1 MKPDSD
7 WKESGALSVEYKYDK
22 LQWSSVVYK
31 NYIYIFGGD
40 SGKIL
45 WIDVGVE
52 PYKQGEKL
60 QRLPRWS
67 EGVAFVQNFHGQPA
81 FLSFG
86 GRFKVRK
93 LKQYIGYLQSLLCT
107 VKPIQASAMNY

>member
-7 WKESGALSVEYKYDK
+7 WKESGSLSVEYKYDR
-22 LQWSSVVYK
+22 LQWSSVVYE

-45 WIDVGVE
+45 WIDVGDE

-67 EGVAFVQNFHGQPA
+67 EGVAFVQNFWRHYPFGYVPSCSDFA
-81 FLSFG
+81 WFASLSSPFFAARICG
-86 GRFKVRK
+86 I
-93 LKQYIGYLQSLLCT
+93 L
-107 VKPIQASAMNY
+107 